1 MGEVAYKLELPQDC
15 LEDMMYFMFHSWRS
29 ATQRWLTYRWEI
41 QYHWKQFSWTVIWP
55 MRRNQ
60 LRFLSM
66 PTELPAVRLS
76 SFAKF
81 RGATTRRMKPP
92 GSERK
97 ICPRTTLTYFLANP
111 NLEGEIHLKGG
122 RFVTSQIFNL
132 ECYALDHQW
141 ISYFICFWVLILEIL
156 RNSRPHGESW
166 GFRYFHIW
174 VLSNFENRIIWFYLF
189 YHQLFLLQKYER
201 GNKMTFPK

>member
-1 MGEVAYKLELPQDC
+1 MCSTFP
-15 LEDMMYFMFHSWRS
+15 SWRS
-29 ATQRWLTYRWEI
+29 ATQRWRIFLWGI
-41 QYHWKQFSWTVIWP
+41 QCHWKRFSWIVIWP

-60 LRFLSM
+60 SRFLSM
-66 PTELPAVRLS
+66 PAESPVAKLS

-81 RGATTRRMKPP
+81 SGATTRKMKPP
-92 GSERK
+92 GNERK
-97 ICPRTTLTYFLANP
+97 TYWRTTLTYFLANP

-132 ECYALDHQW
+132 ECYTIDHLCV
-141 ISYFICFWVLILEIL
+141 SYFICILGLILEIL
-156 RNSRPHGESW
+156 RNSRTLGESW

-174 VLSNFENRIIWFYLF
+174 VFSKFGNRIIWFIYFMFNYF
-189 YHQLFLLQKYER
+189 YYQNMR